1 MAYRPADVI
10 LIDVLENAVK
20 FSVALIHETPI
31 AVLLRCH
38 VFICVGKG
46 NQCRGQEHFA
56 HDSSGKTDEKETMPV
71 IVRVLDDDAVTII
84 MVDSNL

>member
-20 FSVALIHETPI
+20 FSVALIHGTPI

-46 NQCRGQEHFA
+46 NQ
-56 HDSSGKTDEKETMPV
+56 
-71 IVRVLDDDAVTII
+71 
-84 MVDSNL
+84 